1 MKDIITNPK
10 KSDSW
15 NVQLRIVTNFIF
27 SRDNDKEH
35 VLSNDDNTE
44 IEIYN
49 KVDEVIKDLS

>member
-1 MKDIITNPK
+1 MITNPK

-27 SRDNDKEH
+27 SRDNGKEH

-44 IEIYN
+44 LEIYN
-49 KVDEVIKDLS
+49 KVDEVIKHLS